1 MENFVAALAGQVAV
15 LLACCETTVRS
26 SQSISWDTNHRQC
39 MQIKIISHEWS
50 AIILS
55 STSLNQD
62 GRHVRRQDL
71 HDSRCTVFGRLIGLL
86 TRIEC

>member
-26 SQSISWDTNHRQC
+26 SQSISWDMNHRQC
-39 MQIKIISHEWS
+39 MQIKIVSHEWS

-62 GRHVRRQDL
+62 GRRARRQGL

-86 TRIEC
+86 TRSGC